1 VRGHA
6 GRRFWWC
13 NYGVALLGQFGCCCL
28 VVVVLP
34 NCGVDGRSERSRSR
48 NHGGV
53 SVEKRKHI
61 LGRIFRLINRTERP
75 VAFCGFSQASITGT
89 SIGTLH
95 LLGAIK
101 TDFLRCSPTADTGSA
116 LVKWITASGSG
127 PRTSGRGRHSV
138 INNRGP
144 EAVVIA
150 AQEAGVRLELLD
162 ELSQQRTH
170 AHTPQ
175 QPPHRPRPQLLT
187 ATKQKTPA
195 AGRGICNR

>member
-1 VRGHA
+1 FQQLAGDRTDESQAVRHGAPWSSVRGHA

-61 LGRIFRLINRTERP
+61 LGRTVLLTNRTERP

-89 SIGTLH
+89 V
-95 LLGAIK
+95 A
-101 TDFLRCSPTADTGSA
+101 SA
-116 LVKWITASGSG
+116 LSCS
-127 PRTSGRGRHSV
+127 TS
-138 INNRGP
+138 
-144 EAVVIA
+144 
-150 AQEAGVRLELLD
+150 
-162 ELSQQRTH
+162 
-170 AHTPQ
+170 
-175 QPPHRPRPQLLT
+175 
-187 ATKQKTPA
+187 
-195 AGRGICNR
+195 